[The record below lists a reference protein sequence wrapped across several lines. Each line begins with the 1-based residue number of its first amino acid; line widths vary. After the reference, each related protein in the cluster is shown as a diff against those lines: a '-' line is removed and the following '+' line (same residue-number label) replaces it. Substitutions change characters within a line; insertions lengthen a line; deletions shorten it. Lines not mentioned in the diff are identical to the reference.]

1 VGRGWVRRRGNGKY
15 VGVSGKRI
23 RYFTPTLMVS
33 CFYNFPKDSSILG
46 LTQMGIHSL
55 GLFLVYDLKGT
66 GHLYVI
72 EKYSCRVVE
81 GSSEKVNRTL
91 LNKNNK
97 L

>member
-1 VGRGWVRRRGNGKY
+1 
-15 VGVSGKRI
+15 
-23 RYFTPTLMVS
+23 MVS

-72 EKYSCRVVE
+72 VK
-81 GSSEKVNRTL
+81 
-91 LNKNNK
+91 
-97 L
+97 